1 MASVEAATPQAQF
14 KKGDKLVLAAPAH
27 TGLPNG
33 GNVTVQSTHFDG
45 EAGAWLYNVI
55 LKVGSQDHQIRKV
68 TDVREGWMRHEGRI
82 ATAKACAPMPFG
94 AYATLAPRLIV
105 PLYQRRYCWQR
116 AQWLQLWQDVV
127 SPRGIGPHATG
138 RVTIARER
146 HAVVIVDGQQR
157 TTTLMLM
164 LCALRDVAVK
174 VGGAGA
180 DQLVGVTM
188 RVLTST
194 RSSKIQ
200 RQTEGEADAGDA
212 AEPLQPHS
220 RTAAIGLEGLEGAQS
235 VRLVPSRS
243 DRLPFCSIV
252 LGRPFERAASKAA
265 TKMADCY
272 DTFKALAIERLHHE
286 GEQLGDEGSVGVDGS
301 TVAAEVA
308 SAVASAPFCATASA
322 ATPATEQRAS
332 GRAVSTL
339 AKLVKNVLNNIQL
352 VVFELHDGVALQN
365 MYDMLA
371 QRERGIYKLFSN
383 VSGHA
388 MNDVDLVRNMLLNM
402 ISDEDER
409 VEAYEKYWI
418 PMEKVQGDGDP
429 ALLNLFMQRHL
440 AATMATLRT
449 PTTAQADLS
458 TQPQSLPTTHSTAA
472 PTDAASGDS
481 SASSMAPPPPRPSKA
496 DHGGARQPPAVPTLH
511 PLLED
516 VATVLRHRGG
526 SAGSASLYAQVCN
539 AYTLSHSCP
548 AHLSVRSPSCPSPP
562 HSQGLSSENAAP
574 VDPTTAGRVAVDFLR
589 EMSEAAVREEA

>member
-1 MASVEAATPQAQF
+1 VEPWRRRSCLRWQCLSV
-14 KKGDKLVLAAPAH
+14 
-27 TGLPNG
+27 
-33 GNVTVQSTHFDG
+33 
-45 EAGAWLYNVI
+45 
-55 LKVGSQDHQIRKV
+55 R
-68 TDVREGWMRHEGRI
+68 
-82 ATAKACAPMPFG
+82 
-94 AYATLAPRLIV
+94 
-105 PLYQRRYCWQR
+105 
-116 AQWLQLWQDVV
+116 QW
-127 SPRGIGPHATG
+127 TG
-138 RVTIARER
+138 RAAGR
-146 HAVVIVDGQQR
+146 
-157 TTTLMLM
+157 
-164 LCALRDVAVK
+164 
-174 VGGAGA
+174 GAGA
-180 DQLVGVTM
+180 RGPLAQLVSN
-188 RVLTST
+188 VLT
-194 RSSKIQ
+194 
-200 RQTEGEADAGDA
+200 
-212 AEPLQPHS
+212 
-220 RTAAIGLEGLEGAQS
+220 
-235 VRLVPSRS
+235 
-243 DRLPFCSIV
+243 
-252 LGRPFERAASKAA
+252 
-265 TKMADCY
+265 
-272 DTFKALAIERLHHE
+272 
-286 GEQLGDEGSVGVDGS
+286 
-301 TVAAEVA
+301 
-308 SAVASAPFCATASA
+308 
-322 ATPATEQRAS
+322 
-332 GRAVSTL
+332 
-339 AKLVKNVLNNIQL
+339 NIQL

-418 PMEKVQGDGDP
+418 PMEKVQGDGDS

-526 SAGSASLYAQVCN
+526 SAGSASLYAQ
-539 AYTLSHSCP
+539 
-548 AHLSVRSPSCPSPP
+548 
-562 HSQGLSSENAAP
+562 GLSSEDAAP